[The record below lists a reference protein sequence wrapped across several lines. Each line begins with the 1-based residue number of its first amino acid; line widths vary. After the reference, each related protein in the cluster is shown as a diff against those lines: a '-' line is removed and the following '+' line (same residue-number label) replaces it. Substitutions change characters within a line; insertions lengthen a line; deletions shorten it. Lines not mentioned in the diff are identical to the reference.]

1 MNSAGSESVT
11 DRGRHAKV
19 QEEVPRSTSRRG
31 VVFSLVV
38 YVLLALVAN
47 RGVWV
52 HGFAHTLQSSG
63 GNDTAEE
70 VWFLAQTPWHIVHGV
85 NPFDNAWLNV
95 PVGVNPWTTR
105 RCRCSVCSGR
115 RSRSCSGRY
124 ATLNVLIALGFS
136 LSATAFFLMAR
147 RFTTWWPAAFVG
159 GLVYGFCPFAVA
171 EATAHLF
178 LIFNV
183 FPPLIILVIHRFVS
197 TDERSPWLYG
207 LALGGCFLAQFY
219 ISSEAFA
226 SLVVVSLLA
235 LVVGGLLLVGHLD
248 VDLTRIAKMVAV
260 AVVVAVLGVG
270 YGAWVALEG
279 PAHIHGPAQPAVA
292 IAGIS
297 SDPAGLVVPTQN
309 QHFTLGQAGR
319 GDSYVAQRD
328 ANWHVVID
336 LTLENGTYVGLP
348 LLVLLVAG
356 VVVLRRVRFA
366 VFTAV
371 MATATMLLSMG
382 SYLHVDG
389 HRTAVPL
396 PFIVLAHLP
405 LLSSGSAA
413 RYVIFFWLFAALLLV
428 LILDR
433 LHDMLASTDRI
444 RAAAVCLAVAIV
456 ALVPLVPAWP
466 YPSSAASVPSF
477 FTTTTRSLPVGT
489 TVVVFPSS
497 NPGDSSAMLW
507 QAMSDMTFRMPGGY
521 AVFASAPHGIASFNP
536 APSVLGTAMAS
547 CVAGVTP
554 QDSRPR
560 PPVPSCGGGI
570 RPRRGGGAGHGR
582 RGVRHRTVRPGAR
595 AAPLGGRRVGVV
607 DPSRCVTGVSLVRAT
622 SASG

>member
-1 MNSAGSESVT
+1 VISAGSGSAT
-11 DRGRHAKV
+11 GRGRHAKV
-19 QEEVPRSTSRRG
+19 DEEASGSTGWRG
-31 VVFSLVV
+31 IVFSLAV

-52 HGFAHTLQSSG
+52 HGFAHTLQASG

-85 NPFDNAWLNV
+85 NPFANTWLNV
-95 PVGVNPWTTR
+95 PVGLNLMDNTTMPLLGMLGAP
-105 RCRCSVCSGR
+105 VTVLFGPI
-115 RSRSCSGRY
+115 

-136 LSATAFFLMAR
+136 VSAMAFFLMAR

-197 TDERSPWLYG
+197 TDDRSPWLYG

-219 ISSEAFA
+219 ISTEAFA
-226 SLVVVSLLA
+226 SLVVMSFLA
-235 LVVGGLLLVGHLD
+235 LVVGGLLLVRRLD
-248 VDLTRIAKMVAV
+248 VDLARIAKMAAV
-260 AVVVAVLGVG
+260 AGVVAVLGVG

-279 PAHIHGPAQPAVA
+279 PDHIHGPAQAAVA

-309 QHFTLGQAGR
+309 QHFTFNEATR

-328 ANWHVVID
+328 ANWHVVTD
-336 LTLENGTYVGLP
+336 LALENGTYVGVP
-348 LLVLLVAG
+348 LLVLLIAG
-356 VVVLRRVRFA
+356 IVLLRRNRFA

-371 MATATMLLSMG
+371 MAAAAMVLSMG

-389 HRTAVPL
+389 HRTAIPL

-413 RYVIFFWLFAALLLV
+413 RYVFFFWLFAALLLA
-428 LILDR
+428 LTLDR
-433 LHDMLASTDRI
+433 LHEIFASTNRI
-444 RAAAVCLAVAIV
+444 RSAAVCLAIAVV

-477 FTTTTRSLPVGT
+477 FTSTARSLPVGT

-521 AVFASAPHGIASFNP
+521 AVFASAPHGTASFNP
-536 APSVLGTAMAS
+536 APSVLGTAMSS
-547 CVAGVTP
+547 CVAAVPPQIAPSVTRSVLEEW
-554 QDSRPR
+554 DARYVVV
-560 PPVPSCGGGI
+560 VPGTD
-570 RPRRGGGAGHGR
+570 GAACATALFDRALGP
-582 RGVRHRTVRPGAR
+582 HRSEG
-595 AAPLGGRRVGVV
+595 
-607 DPSRCVTGVSLVRAT
+607 GVSVWSTRAG
-622 SASG
+622 A